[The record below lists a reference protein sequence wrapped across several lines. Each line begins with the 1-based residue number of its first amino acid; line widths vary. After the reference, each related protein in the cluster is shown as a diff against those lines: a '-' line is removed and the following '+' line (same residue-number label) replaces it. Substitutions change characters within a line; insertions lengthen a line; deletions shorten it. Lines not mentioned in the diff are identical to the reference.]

1 MTILK
6 CDYHKYYI
14 KYGFMIAVICIM
26 NFYHTAMAGAQVE
39 LPQMAAPVLETPQLP
54 AIPMPKM
61 PEIKL
66 IDTDKISQEIEEHA
80 RIKQSE
86 EKKQTNDHDTD
97 KSDSKN
103 DSKKSQAYDKIR
115 DNKYI
120 KRDNNNDDKKETVD
134 AKKQQVSAAL
144 PETEQAQTDKKN
156 QQPDAAGNVSAKD
169 LLQSHFLAVMF
180 YIFAKTSLAAI
191 ILWTV
196 FLFVNKRKSAVIETI
211 VFFVINI
218 IGSMLYFSFVAKME
232 NGVWHFAGQAVL
244 AREFGL
250 IIGAFAGCMLFMA
263 GLISAAM
270 VLWPKNNKL

>member
-6 CDYHKYYI
+6 CDYHKYYV

-80 RIKQSE
+80 RIKPSE
-86 EKKQTNDHDTD
+86 GKQQTNEHRDD
-97 KSDSKN
+97 KNDSKN
-103 DSKKSQAYDKIR
+103 DSKNMPVHDKIR

-120 KRDNNNDDKKETVD
+120 KRDNTDDKTAAA
-134 AKKQQVSAAL
+134 AKKTQQINTPL
-144 PETEQAQTDKKN
+144 PEAEQAQTDKKI

-196 FLFVNKRKSAVIETI
+196 FIFVNKRKSAVIETI

-244 AREFGL
+244 AKEFGL

>member
-6 CDYHKYYI
+6 CAYHKYYV

-54 AIPMPKM
+54 TIPMPKM

-80 RIKQSE
+80 RIKPSE
-86 EKKQTNDHDTD
+86 GKQQTNEHRDD
-97 KSDSKN
+97 KNDSKN
-103 DSKKSQAYDKIR
+103 DSENMPVHDKIR

-120 KRDNNNDDKKETVD
+120 KRDNTDDKTAAA
-134 AKKQQVSAAL
+134 AKKTQQINTPL
-144 PETEQAQTDKKN
+144 PEAEQAQTDKKI

-196 FLFVNKRKSAVIETI
+196 FIFVNKRKSAVIETI

-244 AREFGL
+244 AKEFGL

-270 VLWPKNNKL
+270 VLWPKNNKI